1 MSTVSTV
8 SDDLLL
14 LDSLEDFQKYTV
26 ALSTNAR
33 RHLDILSHTLDPL
46 VYEHPDTIAAL
57 SALARSHRLAR
68 VRILVQDTLP
78 LIESGHALVRLAQ
91 RLPSKIEVR
100 KQHGEL
106 ENTDMGFVLADS
118 EQVLYKHDDRLYR
131 GFVNFK
137 APAELR
143 SLREA
148 FVRAWEYAQP
158 DPQLQQLHL

>member
-14 LDSLEDFQKYTV
+14 LDSLEDFQKYAV
-26 ALSTNAR
+26 VLSANAR
-33 RHLDILSHTLDPL
+33 RHLDILSHALDPL
-46 VYEHPDTIAAL
+46 VYERADTVAAL
-57 SALARSHRLAR
+57 SALARSHRSAR

-78 LIESGHALVRLAQ
+78 LVESGHALVRLAQ
-91 RLPSKIEVR
+91 RLPSKFEIR
-100 KQHGEL
+100 KQGGEL
-106 ENTDMGFVLADS
+106 ENSDMAFMLADS

-137 APAELR
+137 APAEVR
-143 SLREA
+143 SLREG
-148 FVRAWEYAQP
+148 FVRAWEHAQP

>member
-14 LDSLEDFQKYTV
+14 LDSPEDFQKYT
-26 ALSTNAR
+26 AMLSANAR

-46 VYEHPDTIAAL
+46 VYEHPETVAAL

-78 LIESGHALVRLAQ
+78 LIERGHALVRLAQ
-91 RLPSKIEVR
+91 RLPSKIELR

-106 ENTDMGFVLADS
+106 ENTDMAFVLADS

>member
-1 MSTVSTV
+1 MSTVSKV

-14 LDSLEDFQKYTV
+14 LDGLEDFQEYTV
-26 ALSTNAR
+26 ALCTSAR

-46 VYEHPDTIAAL
+46 VYEHPDAVTAL

-78 LIESGHALVRLAQ
+78 LIERGHALVRLAQ

-100 KQHGEL
+100 KQHGAL
-106 ENTDMGFVLADS
+106 ENADMAFLLADS
-118 EQVLYKHDDRLYR
+118 EQVLYKHDDPLYR

-137 APAELR
+137 APAEVR
-143 SLREA
+143 ALRET

>member
-14 LDSLEDFQKYTV
+14 LDNLEDYQKYTV
-26 ALSTNAR
+26 ALSANAR
-33 RHLDILSHTLDPL
+33 RHLDILSHRLDPL
-46 VYEHPDTIAAL
+46 VYEHPDTLAAL
-57 SALARSHRLAR
+57 SALARSHRWAR

-78 LIESGHALVRLAQ
+78 LIEYGHALVRLAQ

-106 ENTDMGFVLADS
+106 ENTDMAFVLADS

-158 DPQLQQLHL
+158 DPRLQRLYL